1 MSGEHGHSLVTPALE
16 GRDGIPQSEL
26 TSRATY
32 HMGELGASMR
42 EPVSVNKMEDQSGV
56 LTST

>member
-32 HMGELGASMR
+32 HMDELGASMR
-42 EPVSVNKMEDQSGV
+42 EPVSVNKVEDQ
-56 LTST
+56 L